1 MKKENRTNAPVS
13 PTGEAGATESI
24 RKSRLLMQALV
35 GIAIQN
41 GIHDYQALADK
52 AGMKRPQVSRY
63 AAGKVQPSLENFM
76 RLATAAGA
84 KISIQNDLMEGI
96 VIEIK

>member
-1 MKKENRTNAPVS
+1 MKKTNRTTAPVS
-13 PTGEAGATESI
+13 PTGEAGATESL

-35 GIAIQN
+35 GIAIRN
-41 GIHDYQALADK
+41 GLRDYKSLADK

-76 RLATAAGA
+76 RLAEAAGA
-84 KISIQNDLMEGI
+84 KISIQNGLSDGV
-96 VIEIK
+96 VIEVK

>member
-1 MKKENRTNAPVS
+1 MNQENRTTAPVS
-13 PTGEAGATESI
+13 PTGEAGATESL

-35 GIAIQN
+35 GIAIKN
-41 GIHDYQALADK
+41 GIRDYQSLADK

-63 AAGKVQPSLENFM
+63 AAGKVQPSLQNFM
-76 RLATAAGA
+76 RLAIAAGA

-96 VIEIK
+96 VIEIR